1 MDILKRCLQN
11 QKFVFSVAILAPVM
25 LIALLG
31 PLLAPHDP
39 IAMNTANKFA
49 PSSLQY
55 PFGTDEF
62 GRCILSRLL
71 VGIRPTL
78 IVALFGALGSFA
90 LGSLIGIGAGYVR
103 GKAGNAAMRTV
114 EIILCFPPIL
124 LAMMVVCLWGSG
136 VGNLAVVVAI
146 LYTPHFARVAHSSTL
161 KVRSMEY
168 VENEI
173 AIGASIPRLFSRTI
187 FPNILSP
194 LIIQLSLTISNAI
207 LIESG
212 LSFLGLGVQPPDPSW
227 GQMIG
232 DARGF
237 LSISVMYTVW
247 PAFFLSLTILATNL
261 IGDALRD
268 VLDPKL
274 KDSF

>member
-1 MDILKRCLQN
+1 MELLKRCMQN
-11 QKFVFSVAILAPVM
+11 KKFVFSAVILLPVI
-25 LIALLG
+25 LIAIFG
-31 PLLAPHDP
+31 PSLAPHDP
-39 IAMNTANKFA
+39 IAINTANTFA
-49 PSSLQY
+49 ASSAQY

-62 GRCILSRLL
+62 GRCIFSRLL
-71 VGIRPTL
+71 VGIRPSML
-78 IVALFGALGSFA
+78 VAFFGTLGSFLIGA
-90 LGSLIGIGAGYVR
+90 LIGIVAGYTG
-103 GKAGNAAMRTV
+103 GKRGNALMRTA

-124 LAMMVVCLWGSG
+124 LAMMVVCLWGAG
-136 VGNLAVVVAI
+136 VKNLTVVVAL
-146 LYTPHFARVAHSSTL
+146 LYTPHFARIAYSSTL
-161 KVRSMEY
+161 KVRKMEY

-173 AIGASIPRLFSRTI
+173 SIGASTLRVLQKTI
-187 FPNILSP
+187 FPNVLSP
-194 LIIQLSLTISNAI
+194 LIIQISLTVSSAI
-207 LIESG
+207 LLESG

-247 PAFFLSLTILATNL
+247 PSIFLSLTILATNL
-261 IGDALRD
+261 MGDALRD